1 MGCHLPWVHAT
12 GQAGPWCLGSR
23 PRGLPA
29 AARVFRAH
37 PCRRRFRG
45 GRRRGSARPTPPVR
59 FPPVGTL
66 QAQPASA
73 LRRRPWAAI
82 HTRGVHPCP
91 PRPEPPSLH
100 HQLAWAASL
109 SWHWEALRRRQV
121 KRWARADS
129 LAMQGLHHS
138 LASVQQHLAGL
149 ECCRLLLDL
158 SGTQFSRP
166 LHEQLQLCQHQP
178 SPPYQP
184 VPWPVFVLPPARWQ
198 VCALPLALSQA
209 AHSPAAPFQ
218 SVPILPAPFFAEW
231 PLLQPLPE
239 AALLVPPQLLQPR
252 HSFGLHE
259 PP

>member
-158 SGTQFSRP
+158 FKVGDGIKYFKIWRTETMSCMRIGDCFFFLDL
-166 LHEQLQLCQHQP
+166 LHLIGLNYDLCQ
-178 SPPYQP
+178 
-184 VPWPVFVLPPARWQ
+184 
-198 VCALPLALSQA
+198 
-209 AHSPAAPFQ
+209 
-218 SVPILPAPFFAEW
+218 
-231 PLLQPLPE
+231 
-239 AALLVPPQLLQPR
+239 
-252 HSFGLHE
+252 
-259 PP
+259 